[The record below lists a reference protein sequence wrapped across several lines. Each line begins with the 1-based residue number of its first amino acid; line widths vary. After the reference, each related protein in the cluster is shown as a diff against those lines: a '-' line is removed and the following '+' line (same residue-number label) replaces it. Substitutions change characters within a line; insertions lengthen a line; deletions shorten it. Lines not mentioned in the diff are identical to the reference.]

1 MTSPAKP
8 APLAASPIRT
18 PSVDGLLVLGV
29 VAFAAALVRAAFF
42 TPPDATQ
49 GLAQKIFYVHAPS
62 AFVALY
68 CACGLVLVCS
78 ALWLW
83 LKDERLDRV
92 AEASTE
98 VGLAFMTVVLITGPL
113 WGRPIWGAFWTW
125 DARLTLSL
133 FLWFVLLGYQIL
145 RGAVEEPEQRARY
158 SAVLG
163 VLAGLL
169 VPFIHLSV
177 YLFRTLHPMPIVLK
191 PSSPSLSSEMLV
203 SFLFSMSAMLLLF
216 AGLVRARYR
225 LAMDQAEL
233 EHLEGRG

>member
-8 APLAASPIRT
+8 VPLAASQIKT
-18 PSVDGLLVLGV
+18 PAVDGLLVLGV
-29 VAFAAALVRAAFF
+29 VAFAAAMIRGAFF
-42 TPPDATQ
+42 TPPDAAQ
-49 GLAQKIFYVHAPS
+49 GMAQKIFYVHAPS

-68 CACGLVLVCS
+68 CACGLVFICS

-113 WGRPIWGAFWTW
+113 WGRPIWGAWWTW

-145 RGAVEEPEQRARY
+145 RGAVEEPEQRARF

-191 PSSPSLSSEMLV
+191 PSSPSLSNEMLT
-203 SFLFSMSAMLLLF
+203 SFLFSMTAIILLF
-216 AGLVRARYR
+216 FGLVRARYR
-225 LAMDQAEL
+225 LAIDRAEL
-233 EHLEGRG
+233 EHLEARR

>member
-1 MTSPAKP
+1 MISPTKP
-8 APLAASPIRT
+8 APLAASAVRT
-18 PSVDGLLVLGV
+18 SALDPLLTLGV
-29 VAFAAALVRAAFF
+29 VAFVAALVRAALF
-42 TPPDATQ
+42 TPPDAAQ
-49 GLAQKIFYVHAPS
+49 GMAQKIFYVHAPS

-68 CACGLVLVCS
+68 CACGLVLICS

-92 AEASTE
+92 ADSAAE
-98 VGLAFMTVVLITGPL
+98 VGLAFLTVVLITGPL
-113 WGRPIWGAFWTW
+113 WGRPVWGAFWTW

-145 RGAVEEPEQRARY
+145 RGAVEESEQRARF

-163 VLAGLL
+163 VLAGCL

-191 PSSPSLSSEMLV
+191 PSSPSLSNDMLV
-203 SFLFSMSAMLLLF
+203 SFLFSMAATVLLF
-216 AGLVRARYR
+216 VGLVRARYH
-225 LAMDQAEL
+225 LACDLAEL
-233 EHLEGRG
+233 EHREARG